1 MIIIILLLMETKEAS
16 SSKIFYPFCQNNY
29 YRYLNFINSI
39 KDDSSIMDYFF
50 GEDKSYRLGCP
61 FDDGDIIIE
70 FNFKND
76 NMGMTIDHHPL
87 SFRGP
92 LIIDNINIVN
102 IYINKRND
110 YFVDNKFLKKYKSN
124 IFKLVNKLSE
134 KDKKLVKYY
143 DELNET
149 EQVTK
154 KRKTDFFIKF
164 REYLIFDGL
173 IEYN

>member
-1 MIIIILLLMETKEAS
+1 METKETS
-16 SSKIFYPFCQNNY
+16 SSKNFYPFSQNNY
-29 YRYLNFINSI
+29 YRYLDLPNSI
-39 KDDSSIMDYFF
+39 NDNSSIMDYFL

-76 NMGMTIDHHPL
+76 NMGMAIDHHPL

-92 LIIDNINIVN
+92 LMIDNINIIN

-110 YFVDNKFLKKYKSN
+110 NFINNKFLKKYKFN

-149 EQVTK
+149 EQAIK
-154 KRKTDFFIKF
+154 KRKTEFFIKF
-164 REYLIFDGL
+164 KEYLIFDGL
-173 IEYN
+173 NEYN

>member
-1 MIIIILLLMETKEAS
+1 MIILRLSIMETKEIS
-16 SSKIFYPFCQNNY
+16 SSKNFYPFCQNNY

-39 KDDSSIMDYFF
+39 NDNSSIMDYFL

-70 FNFKND
+70 FNFKDD
-76 NMGMTIDHHPL
+76 NMGMAIEHHPL
-87 SFRGP
+87 CFRGP
-92 LIIDNINIVN
+92 LINANINIIN
-102 IYINKRND
+102 INKRND
-110 YFVDNKFLKKYKSN
+110 YFVDNKFLKKYKIN

-154 KRKTDFFIKF
+154 KRKTEFFIKF
-164 REYLIFDGL
+164 KEYLIFDGL
-173 IEYN
+173 NEYN

>member
-1 MIIIILLLMETKEAS
+1 
-16 SSKIFYPFCQNNY
+16 
-29 YRYLNFINSI
+29 
-39 KDDSSIMDYFF
+39 MDYFL

-76 NMGMTIDHHPL
+76 NIGMAIGHHPL

-102 IYINKRND
+102 IYINNRED
-110 YFVDNKFLKKYKSN
+110 YFIDNKSLEKYNLN
-124 IFKLVNKLSE
+124 IAKLVTNLS
-134 KDKKLVKYY
+134 DDNIKLVKYY

-149 EQVTK
+149 IQPIK
-154 KRKTDFFIKF
+154 KRKLEFFD
-164 REYLIFDGL
+164 EYIVFNGVNK
-173 IEYN
+173 YK